1 MNDFRLNRALTQI
14 DERFLTM
21 VERKT
26 MEVQA
31 MKQKA
36 VRTKKIFRIILIAA
50 VITALMGASAYAIS
64 SIHAARQERIKAQ
77 LQIQENAVSGYTEY
91 SELTQSK
98 EQGKAAPK
106 PEPQIQLISSI
117 QRGDHQE
124 IYFSV
129 SPVPEEI
136 ARRFFFGNME
146 IEFTYAASNEPIP
159 EDSWYTAG
167 QIDSPVHKSFSNPVP
182 YTEGHEAEHMVT
194 RSSQTGL
201 PDENGVQSWVT
212 FEVVDPDWFLPIL
225 MEHSYDRETESLML
239 MCSVYRKT
247 VDFSKPVYF
256 SVRCLDGPSVWTD
269 FDTPIEDYTANYS
282 PVYLEDYGTVILEA
296 SDTAFI
302 SLVLSEPIHLVNP
315 ADNGNLNI
323 LDIRLSANCVE
334 WKVTYDDMEKLHNLS
349 PNDEGFH
356 EGFEKQLQWIGF
368 QDEILSSAYLTFED
382 GSTQQLTPSAAAPY
396 ENGVVTLTSNWDA
409 TIDISKVKSI
419 TVMGTTYSFPQLGAE
434 SVSP

>member
-14 DERFLTM
+14 DESFLTM
-21 VERKT
+21 VDRKT

-36 VRTKKIFRIILIAA
+36 VRTKKIFRIFLIAA

-64 SIHAARQERIKAQ
+64 NIHAARQERIKAQ
-77 LQIQENAVSGYTEY
+77 LQIQENTVSGYTEY
-91 SELTQSK
+91 PELTQSE
-98 EQGKAAPK
+98 EQGETVPT

-136 ARRFFFGNME
+136 AHRFFFGNME

-247 VDFSKPVYF
+247 VDFSKPVYL
-256 SVRCLDGPSVWTD
+256 SVRCLDGTSIMTD
-269 FDTPIEDYTANYS
+269 FDTPTEEYIETYA
-282 PVYLEDYGTVILEA
+282 PVYLEDYGTVVLEA
-296 SDTAFI
+296 SDTAFV
-302 SLVLSEPIHLVNP
+302 SLALTKPVRLVNP
-315 ADNGNLNI
+315 ENNENLDI

-334 WKVTYDDMEKLHNLS
+334 WDMTYDDIDNLYNLTPS
-349 PNDEGFH
+349 DSDFR
-356 EGFEKQLQWIGF
+356 EGFEKQLQWLRF
-368 QDEILSSAYLTFED
+368 EDQILSSAYLTYDD
-382 GSTQQLTPSAAAPY
+382 GGTLRLTPSAAAPY
-396 ENGVVTLTSNWDA
+396 ENGVETLTSSWNG
-409 TIDISKVKSI
+409 TIDIGKVKTI
-419 TVMGTTYSFPQLGAE
+419 TVMGTTYSFPQVMTEA
-434 SVSP
+434 VQP